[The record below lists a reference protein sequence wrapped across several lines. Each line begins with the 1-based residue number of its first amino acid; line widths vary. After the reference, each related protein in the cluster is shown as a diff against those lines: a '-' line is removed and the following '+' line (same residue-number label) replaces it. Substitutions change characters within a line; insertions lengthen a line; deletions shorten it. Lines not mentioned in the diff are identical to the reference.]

1 MSENPQK
8 KERNIK
14 DLSIKLQ
21 ILTSALVAEREKTA
35 NYVAKIKEFEQMI
48 IKKETEIT
56 NANKAKFDM
65 QSELST
71 LTKKQKK
78 DKTDVKLD
86 QVVNTFFNKDKINF
100 NQFDNIKEENNA
112 VKQEYKEYQRKF
124 IEEHELREQQQ
135 MKFDT
140 MIALQ
145 DQDIKNAQERIN
157 RLENEKNKNEII
169 NYLMILF

>member
-1 MSENPQK
+1 
-8 KERNIK
+8 
-14 DLSIKLQ
+14 
-21 ILTSALVAEREKTA
+21 
-35 NYVAKIKEFEQMI
+35 
-48 IKKETEIT
+48 
-56 NANKAKFDM
+56 M

-71 LTKKQKK
+71 LTKKQKR
-78 DKTDVKLD
+78 DKTDVKLY

-100 NQFDNIKEENNA
+100 NQFDNM
-112 VKQEYKEYQRKF
+112 KQEYKEYQRKF

-145 DQDIKNAQERIN
+145 DQDIK
-157 RLENEKNKNEII
+157 LHKKGLTVWKMKKKNKNEII

>member
-48 IKKETEIT
+48 IKKETQIT

-78 DKTDVKLD
+78 TKQMSNL
-86 QVVNTFFNKDKINF
+86 
-100 NQFDNIKEENNA
+100 IKW
-112 VKQEYKEYQRKF
+112 
-124 IEEHELREQQQ
+124 
-135 MKFDT
+135 
-140 MIALQ
+140 
-145 DQDIKNAQERIN
+145 
-157 RLENEKNKNEII
+157 
-169 NYLMILF
+169 

>member
-65 QSELST
+65 QSELID
-71 LTKKQKK
+71 KKAKK
-78 DKTDVKLD
+78 R
-86 QVVNTFFNKDKINF
+86 Q
-100 NQFDNIKEENNA
+100 
-112 VKQEYKEYQRKF
+112 
-124 IEEHELREQQQ
+124 
-135 MKFDT
+135 
-140 MIALQ
+140 
-145 DQDIKNAQERIN
+145 N
-157 RLENEKNKNEII
+157 RCQT
-169 NYLMILF
+169 

>member
-1 MSENPQK
+1 
-8 KERNIK
+8 
-14 DLSIKLQ
+14 
-21 ILTSALVAEREKTA
+21 
-35 NYVAKIKEFEQMI
+35 
-48 IKKETEIT
+48 
-56 NANKAKFDM
+56 M

-71 LTKKQKK
+71 LTKKQKR
-78 DKTDVKLD
+78 DKTDVKLY

-145 DQDIKNAQERIN
+145 DQDIK
-157 RLENEKNKNEII
+157 LHKKGLTVWKMKKKNKNEII

>member
-35 NYVAKIKEFEQMI
+35 NYVAKIKIFEQMI

-157 RLENEKNKNEII
+157 RLENEKNKNDR
-169 NYLMILF
+169 FR